1 MTAGN
6 RPTTLLAALQ
16 HVWDT
21 DWKRRRSGDSLY
33 SQALQAVNHLLAYYT
48 AGHDPQVA
56 DITPA
61 RIQVVTAGWYEQG
74 LAPSTITKRLNCLSK
89 LGVNVAGCKPPKA
102 KVLQWWLNPEA
113 RKDLLAWLGTST
125 RYFEW
130 RPMSPEEMRVMK
142 AYIVWATTTGLR
154 VEETL
159 GLKWGNVYKATS
171 RWFVTIPGTKTSAS
185 QATLP
190 LSSEAGKVLDSQ
202 FLYWDG
208 HNRDDNPVFAIA
220 RNDGGALGSHAAPRH
235 IQYDELERLWGLCRK
250 FLHAEHIPTA
260 TLKALRRTA
269 ARHLHIECGMPLDMV
284 REYLRH
290 ENIETTQGY
299 LRLTGGYAAQDME
312 KFL

>member
-1 MTAGN
+1 M
-6 RPTTLLAALQ
+6 TTLNEALG
-16 HVWDT
+16 HVWET
-21 DWKRRRSGDSLY
+21 DWKYRRSGECLH
-33 SQALQAVNHLLAYYT
+33 SQALTAVNSILAFY
-48 AGHDPQVA
+48 AKGSHPQVE
-56 DITPA
+56 DITQG
-61 RIQVVTAGWYEQG
+61 RIQVVTAQWYDEG
-74 LAPSTITKRLNCLSK
+74 LSPATITKRLNCLSK
-89 LGVNVAGCKPPKA
+89 LGVNVKGCKPPKA

-113 RKDLLAWLGTST
+113 RAELLEWLGPTK

-130 RPMSPEEMRVMK
+130 RPMSPEEMRIMA
-142 AYIVWATTTGLR
+142 AYIVWSTTTGLR

-159 GLKWGNVYKATS
+159 GLKWGNVYKASS
-171 RWFVTIPGTKTSAS
+171 RWFVTVPGTKTSAA

-190 LSSEAGKVLDSQ
+190 LSSEAGKVLDRQ

-208 HNRDDNPVFAIA
+208 HNRDDGPVFAIA
-220 RNDGGALGSHAAPRH
+220 RQDGGVLGSHAAPQH

-269 ARHLHIECGMPLDMV
+269 ARHLHIDCKMPLDMV

-290 ENIETTQGY
+290 ENVETTQGY
-299 LRLTGGYAAQDME
+299 LKLVGGYSTGEME